1 MSWIPNL
8 LTGMNLFL
16 GFWAM
21 IQAIEGN
28 ILTACWL
35 VVAASVCDGLDGK
48 LARFMKRSSELGLE
62 LDSLADVVSF
72 GAAPGIILYVSF
84 FQRLEFLGVV
94 LAALPLIFGA
104 IRLAR
109 FNLTAVVGEKKTNY
123 VGLPIPMQATAV
135 TTFII
140 FNYALWGDL
149 HLEIL
154 LIPLVWLLCLLMV
167 SHFPYE
173 RIPRFSI
180 KDALKRPWRLIIVI
194 AIVAPLALNPAVAF
208 FPILFLYVLRGMI
221 MSAFGFGTEDEPE
234 ELDSELEV
242 K

>member
-16 GFWAM
+16 GFWAI

-35 VVAASVCDGLDGK
+35 VIAASVCDGLDGK
-48 LARFMKRSSELGLE
+48 LARLMNRSTELGLE

-84 FQRLEFLGVV
+84 FQRLEFLGIV

-109 FNLTAVVGEKKTNY
+109 YNLTAVPGEKKASY
-123 VGLPIPMQATAV
+123 VGLPIPMQAGAV

-140 FNYALWGDL
+140 FNYAIWGDL
-149 HLEIL
+149 HLEVL

-167 SHFPYE
+167 SHLPYD

-180 KDALKRPWRLIIVI
+180 KEVVKHPWRLIVI
-194 AIVAPLALNPAVAF
+194 IGIVAVLALKPAVAF
-208 FPILFLYVLRGMI
+208 FPIIFLYILRGMI
-221 MSAFGFGTEDEPE
+221 MAVFRLAAADDAE

>member
-1 MSWIPNL
+1 MTWIPNL

-16 GFWAM
+16 GFWAI
-21 IQAIEGN
+21 IQALEGN

-35 VVAASVCDGLDGK
+35 VIIASVCDGLDGK
-48 LARFMKRSSELGLE
+48 LARFMNRSTEMGLE

-72 GAAPGIILYVSF
+72 GAAPGVILYVASF
-84 FQRLEFLGVV
+84 RELEFLGLI

-109 FNLTAVVGEKKTNY
+109 YNLTAVPGERRALY
-123 VGLPIPMQATAV
+123 VGLPIPMQANTLA
-135 TTFII
+135 TFII
-140 FNYALWGDL
+140 FNYALWGAL

-154 LIPLVWLLCLLMV
+154 LLPLVWLLSLLMV
-167 SHFPYE
+167 SHFPYD

-180 KDALKRPWRLIIVI
+180 KEAVRRPWRLIVSIVI
-194 AIVAPLALNPAVAF
+194 VGILALKPAIAF
-208 FPILFLYVLRGMI
+208 FPILMLYVLRGVI
-221 MSAFGFGTEDEPE
+221 MAAFRFAPAEEEE

>member
-1 MSWIPNL
+1 MTWIPNL

-16 GFWAM
+16 GFWAI

-35 VVAASVCDGLDGK
+35 VIAAAVCDGLDGK
-48 LARFMKRSSELGLE
+48 LARFMHRSTEMGLE

-72 GAAPGIILYVSF
+72 GAAPGVILYVSF
-84 FQRLEFLGVV
+84 FQRLEFLGIM

-109 FNLTAVVGEKKTNY
+109 YNLTAVPGEKKAIF
-123 VGLPIPMQATAV
+123 VGLPIPMQAGTVA
-135 TTFII
+135 TFII
-140 FNYALWGDL
+140 FNYAIWGGL

-167 SHFPYE
+167 SHFPYD

-180 KDALKRPWRLIIVI
+180 KESVKHPWRLIVSIG
-194 AIVAPLALNPAVAF
+194 IVAVLALKPALAF
-208 FPILFLYVLRGMI
+208 FPLIMLYVLRGMI
-221 MSAFGFGTEDEPE
+221 MAVFKYTPADEEE

>member
-109 FNLTAVVGEKKTNY
+109 FNLTAVVGEKKANY
-123 VGLPIPMQATAV
+123 VGLPIPMQATAT

-140 FNYALWGDL
+140 FNYAFWGDL

-180 KDALKRPWRLIIVI
+180 RETLKRPWRLIVI
-194 AIVAPLALNPAVAF
+194 IGIVALLALKPAVAF

-221 MSAFGFGTEDEPE
+221 MAAFGFAPVDEPE